1 MIAALAAITSALAL
15 ALLVVALVLVRAR
28 RSAAERLGRVVHRF
42 AGQDDDDQLLP
53 GEADFDAYG
62 MDDWLSHME
71 SVATTAAMTANL
83 AERDRA
89 RWQLAMDELAIGVV
103 LVDEEG
109 SVCASNA
116 LADEMMSARDA
127 MALVGAGVRELLES
141 ARMGHARSRTVKLTG
156 PPPRVL
162 EISAHPVESDGHAL
176 GAVAVI
182 ADRTEGA
189 RTDEVRRDFV
199 ANLSHELRTPVGA
212 IALLSETLAQEDD
225 AAVRGR
231 LVDRIG
237 LEADR
242 VRHIIDDLL
251 ELSRIELEG
260 SMRQE
265 AVPVA
270 PLLSEVAQQYSE
282 HARMHEV
289 ELVQAAESAGAA
301 VPADSVIVLHADRG
315 QLLRA
320 VGNLVDNAIKYSD
333 PGSEVRLSVAPSR
346 GDDRAPSDA
355 LAGADAPVAHIGSP
369 EVFDAAASE
378 IGSVDASVG
387 PPSGPASAQANGAW
401 VDIVVADEGI
411 GIPADETERVFE
423 RFYRVDKAR
432 ARATGGTGLGLSIV
446 RHVVANH
453 GGEVMLHSRE
463 GVGTTFTLRFP
474 ASADPDLF
482 DRTPFDKAGT

>member
-1 MIAALAAITSALAL
+1 MIAALVAVASALAL
-15 ALLVVALVLVRAR
+15 ALVLVVIIGVRAR
-28 RSAAERLGRVVHRF
+28 TSASERLGRVVHRF
-42 AGQDDDDQLLP
+42 SGEGEPDGLRPSEPRLDD
-53 GEADFDAYG
+53 YG
-62 MDDWLSHME
+62 LDDWITHLE

-89 RWQLAMDELAIGVV
+89 RWQLAMNELSVGVV
-103 LVDEEG
+103 LVDEDG
-109 SVCASNA
+109 TVCASNA

-127 MALVGAGVRELLES
+127 MALVGAGVTQSLEA
-141 ARMGHARSRTVKLTG
+141 ARDGHARSRIVKLTG
-156 PPPRVL
+156 PPPRVI
-162 EISAHPVESDGHAL
+162 EISAHPVASDRHAL

-189 RTDEVRRDFV
+189 RVDHVRRDFV

-212 IALLSETLAQEDD
+212 IALLSETLAEEDN
-225 AAVRGR
+225 AEVRAR
-231 LVDRIG
+231 LVDRISA
-237 LEADR
+237 EAER
-242 VRHIIDDLL
+242 VRLIIDDLL
-251 ELSRIELEG
+251 ELSRVELEG
-260 SMRQE
+260 SMRRE
-265 AVPVA
+265 SVPIV
-270 PLLSEVAQQYSE
+270 PLLNEVAHQYSE
-282 HARMHEV
+282 HARKHDV
-289 ELVQAAESAGAA
+289 ALVP
-301 VPADSVIVLHADRG
+301 PAIDQDDDEGIVLHADRG

-333 PGSEVRLSVAPSR
+333 PGSEVQLSVAPRSV
-346 GDDRAPSDA
+346 DDGPPTAVLADA
-355 LAGADAPVAHIGSP
+355 DAAVARIGPPDAFGALDAADSLADLADLADRDDLYDTADAP
-369 EVFDAAASE
+369 
-378 IGSVDASVG
+378 
-387 PPSGPASAQANGAW
+387 GATKTW

-474 ASADPDLF
+474 APADS
-482 DRTPFDKAGT
+482 

>member
-1 MIAALAAITSALAL
+1 MIAALAAIACALAL
-15 ALLVVALVLVRAR
+15 ALVVVVIVGVRAR
-28 RSAAERLGRVVHRF
+28 TSAAERLGRVVHRF
-42 AGQDDDDQLLP
+42 AGQDDDDRPLP
-53 GEADFDAYG
+53 GEADFGAYG
-62 MDDWLSHME
+62 LDDWLSHLE

-103 LVDEEG
+103 LVDEDG
-109 SVCASNA
+109 TVCATNA
-116 LADEMMSARDA
+116 PAEEMLSARDA

-141 ARMGHARSRTVKLTG
+141 AQAGHGRSRTVKLTG
-156 PPPRVL
+156 PPPRVI
-162 EISAHPVESDGHAL
+162 EIVAHPVRSDSHEL

-189 RTDEVRRDFV
+189 RVDDVRRDFV

-212 IALLSETLAQEDD
+212 IALLSETLAEEDD
-225 AAVRGR
+225 AAVRSR
-231 LVDRIG
+231 LVDRISA
-237 LEADR
+237 EADR

-251 ELSRIELEG
+251 ELSRVELEG
-260 SMRQE
+260 SMRRESVQ
-265 AVPVA
+265 VV
-270 PLLSEVAQQYSE
+270 PLLCEVAQQYSE
-282 HARMHEV
+282 HARKHDV
-289 ELVQAAESAGAA
+289 GLVRPAADAE
-301 VPADSVIVLHADRG
+301 PQIVLHADRG

-333 PGSEVRLSVAPSR
+333 PGSEVELSVAPSS
-346 GDDRAPSDA
+346 GDDRAPSAA
-355 LAGADAPVAHIGSP
+355 LAGADATVAHIGSP
-369 EVFDAAASE
+369 AVFDAAASE
-378 IGSVDASVG
+378 AGGEAAPAA
-387 PPSGPASAQANGAW
+387 PPSQRSNGLW

-446 RHVVANH
+446 RHVVMNH
-453 GGEVMLHSRE
+453 GGAVMLHSRE

-474 ASADPDLF
+474 A
-482 DRTPFDKAGT
+482 